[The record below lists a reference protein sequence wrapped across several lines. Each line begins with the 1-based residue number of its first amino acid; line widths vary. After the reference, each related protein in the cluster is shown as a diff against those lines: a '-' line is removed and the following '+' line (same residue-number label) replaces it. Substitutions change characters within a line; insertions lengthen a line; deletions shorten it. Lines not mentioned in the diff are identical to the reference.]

1 MSKVIAFIPVRG
13 GSKSIPLKNIKP
25 LAGKPLL
32 YWASSAAI
40 DCDLV
45 DEVYLSTDADEIKK
59 TINQEGLNCKIHHRS
74 AENSKDYSSS
84 ESVLLEFIE
93 DQNLDKEDILI
104 MLQVTSPFTTAD
116 HLSQALMQ
124 FRESTADSLLSV
136 TLSKRFFW
144 SSEGNAMN
152 YDPLNRPR
160 RQDFEGQLME
170 NGAFYISKVSHI
182 LQSQNRIS
190 GKIDLYV
197 MPEYSG
203 LELDEPHDWLI
214 AEQLMKKHLPS

>member
-13 GSKSIPLKNIKP
+13 GSKSIPFKNIKL

-32 YWASSAAI
+32 YWATSAAI
-40 DCDLV
+40 DCDLI

-74 AENSKDYSSS
+74 AKNSMDHSSS
-84 ESVLLEFIE
+84 ESVLLEFID
-93 DQNLDKEDILI
+93 DQNLGKKDILI
-104 MLQVTSPFTTAD
+104 MLQVTSPFTTAN
-116 HLSQALMQ
+116 HLSQALDLY
-124 FRESTADSLLSV
+124 RKSSADSLLSV

-144 SSEGNAMN
+144 SNEGKALN
-152 YDPLNRPR
+152 YNPMNRPR
-160 RQDFEGQLME
+160 RQDFDGQLME
-170 NGAFYISKVSHI
+170 NGAFYISQVSHI
-182 LQSQNRIS
+182 LESQNRIS

-197 MPEYSG
+197 MPEYSS

-214 AEQLMKKHLPS
+214 AEQLMQTYHSI